1 MITLLIKTR
10 NSIALMSAVI
20 VLLLLA
26 TACGGQAQSITAV
39 TPVPLESLE
48 VAAVGELGDEAES
61 LVTVTAATTDETAA
75 DIAPIATP
83 TPLSI
88 NLPNDEVLRMMMA
101 QDEMLKLEPRE
112 GYVEIEEE
120 VPLLYFW
127 ELFDGYDPET
137 GLILSDKA
145 ISLDGR
151 QVTMQGFMA
160 PPLQLDLTWFQLTL
174 APVGACPFCT
184 SAQTVVPDMI
194 TVYPTQDPIL
204 YSWEP
209 VRVTGQF
216 EVGAASDPET
226 GMFSLARIYA
236 DEVEIG
242 VSLE

>member
-1 MITLLIKTR
+1 MMITFLTKFR
-10 NSIALMSAVI
+10 NSILPMI
-20 VLLLLA
+20 LTLLLA
-26 TACGGQAQSITAV
+26 TACGSQTQQITAV
-39 TPVPLESLE
+39 TPIPLESLE
-48 VAAVGELGDEAES
+48 VSAVGELGNEAEP
-61 LVTVTAATTDETAA
+61 LVTVTAAAA
-75 DIAPIATP
+75 DESAAPIAPIATP

-101 QDEMLKLEPRE
+101 QDEALKLEPRE

-120 VPLLYFW
+120 TPLLYFW

-174 APVGACPFCT
+174 SPVGACPFCT

-216 EVGAASDPET
+216 EVGEATDPET

-236 DEVEIG
+236 DEVETG

>member
-1 MITLLIKTR
+1 MALFLL
-10 NSIALMSAVI
+10 
-20 VLLLLA
+20 
-26 TACGGQAQSITAV
+26 TACSGRTASITAV
-39 TPVPLESLE
+39 TPIPLESLE
-48 VAAVGELGDEAES
+48 ISAVGQLGENAPTVASDTAAVP
-61 LVTVTAATTDETAA
+61 
-75 DIAPIATP
+75 IAPLDTP
-83 TPLSI
+83 TPLAI
-88 NLPNDEVLRMMMA
+88 HLPETELLEMLMA
-101 QDEMLKLEPRE
+101 QDAALKLEPRE
-112 GYVEIEEE
+112 GYVDIEEE

-160 PPLQLDLTWFQLTL
+160 PPLQVDLNWFQLTL
-174 APVGACPFCT
+174 TPVGACPFCT

-194 TVYPTQDPIL
+194 TVYPIKDSVL
-204 YSWEP
+204 YSLEP
-209 VRVTGQF
+209 VQVTGRF

-236 DEVEIG
+236 EEVETG